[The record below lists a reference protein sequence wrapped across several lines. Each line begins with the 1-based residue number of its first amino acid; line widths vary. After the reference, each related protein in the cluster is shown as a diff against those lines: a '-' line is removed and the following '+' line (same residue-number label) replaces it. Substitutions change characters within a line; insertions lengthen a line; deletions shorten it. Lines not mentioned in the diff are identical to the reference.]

1 MKIFLDNS
9 ILGRLAD
16 LERGREPP
24 SSGLREDMA
33 VLEPLIDAC
42 LRQGHRLFVSADARG
57 EIEALAAEPALHQR
71 LLRQLDRFEELPIA
85 PPPEDALWKEADWLV
100 AEIHDLLLRRTRITN
115 PRKRAALA
123 MDARYLAACANHR
136 CDIFLTVD
144 YKSLWLHRGVLR
156 REWGLK
162 VQRPAELYR
171 ALNLPEPPPGTPEPN
186 ATLQD
191 S

>member
-1 MKIFLDNS
+1 
-9 ILGRLAD
+9 
-16 LERGREPP
+16 
-24 SSGLREDMA
+24 MA
-33 VLEPLIDAC
+33 VLEPLIEAC
-42 LRQGHRLFVSADARG
+42 LRQGYRLFVSADARR
-57 EIEALAAEPALHQR
+57 EIEALAAEPARQR
-71 LLRQLDRFEELPIA
+71 LLRQLDRFEELPTA
-85 PPPEDALWKEADWLV
+85 PPLENALWKEAAWLV

-144 YKSLWLHRGVLR
+144 YKSLWLHRGALR

-171 ALNLPEPPPGTPEPN
+171 ALNPPERPPATPEPN